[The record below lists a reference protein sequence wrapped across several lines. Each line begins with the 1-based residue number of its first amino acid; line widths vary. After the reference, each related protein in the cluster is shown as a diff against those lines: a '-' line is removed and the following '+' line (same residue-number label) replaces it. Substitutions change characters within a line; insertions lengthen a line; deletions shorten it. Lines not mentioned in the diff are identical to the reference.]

1 MRTPNR
7 ILMLAALGLSSGLT
21 PAFGFEGTARPSVEV
36 ITPATPTP
44 APSGMAPASASTRA
58 VDVPR
63 PPGSIPRAGGVMPA
77 AAIPN
82 ATLPRPTAPVPS
94 LATPVAPLPDRPL
107 PPPTAF
113 AAPAAPIT
121 PFEAFRS
128 GAKALRDGQKEKALV
143 SLEYAAEQ
151 GLIAAQWK
159 LGRMYAEGDGV
170 DRSDLR
176 AFEYFSGIA
185 DAHAD
190 DNPGTPQSRYVAN
203 AFVAL
208 GHYYRN
214 GIPNTDVR
222 ADLGRARHMYAY
234 AASYFGDPDAQYHLG
249 RLMLDANSPFRDA
262 KQAARWL
269 HSAANK
275 GQYQAQA
282 VLGRML
288 FTGETGIPRQPARGL
303 MWLTIARSNAGPS
316 ETWIVELYD
325 SAVKQATDDDRAMA
339 GEFLMHWR
347 NGKRD

>member
-1 MRTPNR
+1 MRTPDR
-7 ILMLAALGLSSGLT
+7 ILMLAALGVMSGLA

-36 ITPATPTP
+36 ITPATPNQP
-44 APSGMAPASASTRA
+44 PSGMAPASANSRA
-58 VDVPR
+58 IDVPR
-63 PPGSIPRAGGVMPA
+63 PPGAIPRAGGIQPA
-77 AAIPN
+77 MAIPN
-82 ATLPRPTAPVPS
+82 AALPRPTAPVPS
-94 LATPVAPLPDRPL
+94 LAAPIAPLPDRAL

-128 GAKALRDGQKEKALV
+128 GAKALRDGQKDKALV
-143 SLEYAAEQ
+143 SLGYAAEQ
-151 GLIAAQWK
+151 GLVAAQWK

-170 DRSDLR
+170 PRSDLR

-190 DNPGTPQSRYVAN
+190 DNPGTPQARYVAN

-208 GHYYRN
+208 GHYYRD
-214 GIPNTDVR
+214 GIPNTDVKP
-222 ADLGRARHMYAY
+222 DLGRARHMYAY

-249 RLMLDANSPFRDA
+249 RLMLDGPFKDPR
-262 KQAARWL
+262 QGARWL

-282 VLGRML
+282 LLGRML
-288 FTGETGIPRQPARGL
+288 FRGEPGVVRQPARGF
-303 MWLTIARSNAGPS
+303 MWLTLARANAGPS
-316 ETWIVELYD
+316 ETWIAESYD
-325 SAVKQATDDDRAMA
+325 SAAKQVSEEDRGQA
-339 GEFLMHWR
+339 GEFLMQWL

>member
-1 MRTPNR
+1 MRTRDR
-7 ILMLAALGLSSGLT
+7 ILLVTALGLVSGLI
-21 PAFGFEGTARPSVEV
+21 PAFALEVAPRPPAEAAVPAQPAPAA
-36 ITPATPTP
+36 ITPGI
-44 APSGMAPASASTRA
+44 SRA
-58 VDVPR
+58 VQVDVPR
-63 PPGSIPRAGGVMPA
+63 PPGSIPRPGGIAPAA

-82 ATLPRPTAPVPS
+82 ATLPRPTAPVPA
-94 LATPVAPLPDRPL
+94 LAAPTAPPLDRPL
-107 PPPTAF
+107 PPPNAF

-128 GAKALRDGQKEKALV
+128 GARALRDGQKEKAVV

-170 DRSDLR
+170 TRSDRR
-176 AFEYFSGIA
+176 AFDYFSGIA

-208 GHYYRN
+208 GHYYRD
-214 GIPNTDVR
+214 GIPNTDVTVN
-222 ADLGRARHMYAY
+222 LGRARQMYAY
-234 AASYFGDPDAQYHLG
+234 AASYFGDPDAQYHLA
-249 RLMLDANSPFRDA
+249 RLMLDANSPFKDPR
-262 KQAARWL
+262 QAARWL

-288 FTGETGIPRQPARGL
+288 FKGETGVPRQPARGL
-303 MWLTIARSNAGPS
+303 MWLTLARSNAGPS
-316 ETWIVELYD
+316 EGWIAELYEL
-325 SAVKQATDDDRAMA
+325 AVKQATDEDRALA
-339 GEFLMHWR
+339 GEFLMRWM

>member
-1 MRTPNR
+1 APVPA
-7 ILMLAALGLSSGLT
+7 LA
-21 PAFGFEGTARPSVEV
+21 
-36 ITPATPTP
+36 
-44 APSGMAPASASTRA
+44 APSG
-58 VDVPR
+58 
-63 PPGSIPRAGGVMPA
+63 
-77 AAIPN
+77 
-82 ATLPRPTAPVPS
+82 
-94 LATPVAPLPDRPL
+94 PLPDRSV

-128 GAKALRDGQKEKALV
+128 GAKALRDGHTEKALV

-190 DNPGTPQSRYVAN
+190 DNPGTPQARYVAN

-208 GHYYRN
+208 GHYYRE
-214 GIPNTDVR
+214 GIPNSDVR

-234 AASYFGDPDAQYHLG
+234 AASYFGDPDGQYHLA
-249 RLMLDANSPFRDA
+249 RMMLDNGPLRDPR
-262 KQAARWL
+262 QAARWL
-269 HSAANK
+269 NSAAKK
-275 GQYQAQA
+275 GQHQAQA

-288 FTGETGIPRQPARGL
+288 VKGETEESRAR
-303 MWLTIARSNAGPS
+303 ARRRSRLITA
-316 ETWIVELYD
+316 
-325 SAVKQATDDDRAMA
+325 
-339 GEFLMHWR
+339 
-347 NGKRD
+347 

>member
-1 MRTPNR
+1 MRTPDR
-7 ILMLAALGLSSGLT
+7 IVILTALGLISGLVPGFALEVT
-21 PAFGFEGTARPSVEV
+21 PRPSAEAVAPAPA
-36 ITPATPTP
+36 TPATTP
-44 APSGMAPASASTRA
+44 GFNRA
-58 VDVPR
+58 VQVDVPR
-63 PPGSIPRAGGVMPA
+63 PPGSIPRAGGVAPA
-77 AAIPN
+77 AATMPN
-82 ATLPRPTAPVPS
+82 APLPRPTAPVPA
-94 LATPVAPLPDRPL
+94 LAAPSAPALNRPL

-121 PFEAFRS
+121 PFEALRS
-128 GAKALRDGQKEKALV
+128 GTRALKDGHNEKALM

-151 GLIAAQWK
+151 GLIGAQWK

-170 DRSDLR
+170 TRSDRR

-190 DNPGTPQSRYVAN
+190 DNPGTPQARYIAN

-208 GHYYRN
+208 GHYYRD
-214 GIPNTDVR
+214 GIANSDVTV
-222 ADLGRARHMYAY
+222 DLGRARRMYAY

-249 RLMLDANSPFRDA
+249 RLMLDSNSPFKDPR
-262 KQAARWL
+262 QAARWL

-288 FTGETGIPRQPARGL
+288 FQGETGVPRQPARGL
-303 MWLTIARSNAGPS
+303 MWLTLARSNAGPS
-316 ETWIVELYD
+316 ETWINELYEA
-325 SAVKQATDDDRAMA
+325 AVKQATDEDRAAA
-339 GEFLMHWR
+339 GEFLMRWM